1 MDGIGLELNFSPKKF
16 HLLPSNEF
24 EWKILP
30 SIKVNQISAVQP
42 HNQKFTLVLI
52 GLFSQTG
59 RTWHLIHAL
68 ISLETDNNKKKI
80 SGQRTDSRT
89 RGTCLGASRWCVCAP
104 FWPLCRWSN
113 RPGRAW
119 AAKKWQPQKKRGK
132 FMKISLL
139 GLLILTCVFSSTPPT
154 RPPPP
159 LSHSSRALFSPLAN
173 LRCGG
178 LWAGPATCHVTGGQ
192 SAPFGSVGA
201 GGAAAQILPLTSQF
215 FLIFIFSLT
224 SRSRRM
230 VTCFHTFSVISAR
243 FWSSP

>member
-1 MDGIGLELNFSPKKF
+1 MCALLAALPLIKSPGPCK
-16 HLLPSNEF
+16 
-24 EWKILP
+24 
-30 SIKVNQISAVQP
+30 
-42 HNQKFTLVLI
+42 
-52 GLFSQTG
+52 
-59 RTWHLIHAL
+59 
-68 ISLETDNNKKKI
+68 
-80 SGQRTDSRT
+80 SRT
-89 RGTCLGASRWCVCAP
+89 QVAATKETRQIYENFPSR
-104 FWPLCRWSN
+104 PLAFDLCFFFYTTHS
-113 RPGRAW
+113 A
-119 AAKKWQPQKKRGK
+119 
-132 FMKISLL
+132 
-139 GLLILTCVFSSTPPT
+139 
-154 RPPPP
+154 PPPP

-243 FWSSP
+243 F